1 MSEPAHADV
10 RTYYGEVL
18 QSSADLKTG
27 ACCPAE
33 AMPLALRR
41 MRGDIHPE
49 IRARVSGCGSPL
61 PPALEGR
68 TVLDLGCGTGR

>member
-1 MSEPAHADV
+1 MTAPVTDAATHADV
-10 RTYYGEVL
+10 REYYGDVL

-41 MRGDIHPE
+41 MLGDIHPE
-49 IRARVSGCGSPL
+49 ILARFYG
-61 PPALEGR
+61 
-68 TVLDLGCGTGR
+68 